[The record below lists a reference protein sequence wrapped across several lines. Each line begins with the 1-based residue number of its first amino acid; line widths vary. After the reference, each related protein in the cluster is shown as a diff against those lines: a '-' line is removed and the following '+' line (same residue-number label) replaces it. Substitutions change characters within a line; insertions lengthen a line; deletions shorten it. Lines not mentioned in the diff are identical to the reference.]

1 MIPGPIK
8 QACAEA
14 LSAGLSFACFRMPGS
29 EEVVFLADSGE
40 GKPRSQ
46 LTFEISPWLS
56 GNTGRIVIRDRMDTE
71 IIGSLR
77 AQNPKG
83 ASAFVSEPAIS
94 REDYLAAVSKVIDSC
109 RRRDGKT
116 VYSRVI
122 TGANPSLDIP
132 ETADSLFSEFP
143 EAFGFLYFTPSTGC
157 WLGASPETL
166 LSVDFAEGKFST
178 MALAG
183 TRNLDAADAP
193 WDDKN
198 LRENAFVADF
208 FGGKFAALGLD
219 YDISPLESVTYG
231 PVQHLCRK
239 ITGKFTPAD
248 DMDSVL
254 EAINPTPALCG
265 TPTDE
270 ALRDIAACELHSRR
284 CYGGY
289 VAVRTPGRLDAFVN
303 LRSALVATDGSG
315 RFNVFAGGGITPD
328 SDPATEFRETSAKA
342 SCLLALLSERTD

>member
-239 ITGKFTPAD
+239 ITGKFT
-248 DMDSVL
+248 
-254 EAINPTPALCG
+254 
-265 TPTDE
+265 
-270 ALRDIAACELHSRR
+270 AACELHPRR